1 MNDMAP
7 DASPAGVDKRV
18 RRVNNLPMIIIAVVV
33 CGFLLVMMFVAV
45 KRAQKNVVDDKKNA
59 KSSSM
64 FARAIVGD
72 QSGGIIKPST
82 PPDILEFPTSTQ
94 HPANDSLQKSQNG
107 PFRKQELQQQAE
119 RDQEAEKIRISKLQR
134 LEQAAQA
141 KTTVQIALSRS
152 NGNGSAKG
160 SSELLAEL
168 RGKIEAEKK
177 IDPMASYRDKL
188 AEIASLTGNAGKGD
202 ESSPVKISNS
212 YSQFASGNAGDRWR
226 LDSRVEQPRTPYELR
241 AGFILPAILIS
252 GINSELPGQIMAQ
265 VSQSVYDTPT
275 GKYLLIP
282 QGSRLV
288 GSYSSEVAYGQ
299 SRVLIG
305 WQRIVF
311 PDGKALDIGSMP
323 GADSAGYSG
332 FYDQVNN
339 HYFRIFGSAILM
351 SGVVAGISLSQDSNS
366 TTTMN
371 QQKAGDVMSAALGQQ
386 LGQVTA
392 EMIRKNMNISPTL
405 EIRPGYRFN
414 VIVTKDLTF
423 EKPYR
428 SFDYSTKEDE
438 Q

>member
-1 MNDMAP
+1 
-7 DASPAGVDKRV
+7 
-18 RRVNNLPMIIIAVVV
+18 MIIIAVVV

-72 QSGGIIKPST
+72 QSGGIIKPSN
-82 PPDILEFPTSTQ
+82 PPEIFDLPSSPR
-94 HPANDSLQKSQNG
+94 HVADDYLQRTQNG
-107 PFRKQELQQQAE
+107 PLRKQELQQQAG

-141 KTTVQIALSRS
+141 KTTVQIALARS
-152 NGNGSAKG
+152 NGNGSARG

-177 IDPMASYRDKL
+177 IDPMASYKDKL
-188 AEIASLTGNAGKGD
+188 AEIASLTGNAGKGG
-202 ESSPVKISNS
+202 ESSPAKTSNS
-212 YSQFASGNAGDRWR
+212 YSQFASGKAGDRWR
-226 LDSRVEQPRTPYELR
+226 LDSRVDPPRSPYELR

-323 GADSAGYSG
+323 GADGAGYSG

-339 HYFRIFGSAILM
+339 HYFRIFGSAVLM
-351 SGVVAGISLSQDSNS
+351 SGVVAGISLSQDNNS
-366 TTTMN
+366 TTTTMN

-428 SFDYSTKEDE
+428 PFDYSAKEEE

>member
-7 DASPAGVDKRV
+7 DASPAGDKKRV
-18 RRVNNLPMIIIAVVV
+18 RRVNNLPMIIIAVLV
-33 CGFLLVMMFVAV
+33 CMFLLVMMFVAV

-72 QSGGIIKPST
+72 QSGGIIKPSK
-82 PPDILEFPTSTQ
+82 PPELADMPTSTQ
-94 HPANDSLQKSQNG
+94 QAANDSLQKSQN
-107 PFRKQELQQQAE
+107 PLRKQELQQQVG
-119 RDQEAEKIRISKLQR
+119 RDQEAEKIRIGKLQR

-141 KTTVQIALSRS
+141 KTTVQITPTRGS
-152 NGNGSAKG
+152 GQGSAKG

-168 RGKIEAEKK
+168 RGKIDAEKK
-177 IDPMASYRDKL
+177 IDPMASYKEKL
-188 AEIASLTGNAGKGD
+188 AEIASLTGNAGKGG
-202 ESSPVKISNS
+202 EASSVKISNS
-212 YSQFASGNAGDRWR
+212 YSLFANGNASDRWK
-226 LDSRVEQPRTPYELR
+226 LGSRVEPPRSPYELR
-241 AGFILPAILIS
+241 AGFILPATLIS
-252 GINSELPGQIMAQ
+252 GINSELPGQIMGQ

-339 HYFRIFGSAILM
+339 HYLRIFGSAVMM

-366 TTTMN
+366 TSTTMN
-371 QQKAGDVMSAALGQQ
+371 QQRAGDVMSAALGQQ

-423 EKPYR
+423 EIPYQP
-428 SFDYSTKEDE
+428 FDYSTKEEE

>member
-1 MNDMAP
+1 MAP
-7 DASPAGVDKRV
+7 DASPSGVDKRV

-33 CGFLLVMMFVAV
+33 CMFLLVMMFVAV

-72 QSGGIIKPST
+72 QSGGIIKSSK
-82 PPDILEFPTSTQ
+82 PPELPDMPISQQPV
-94 HPANDSLQKSQNG
+94 ANDSLQKPQNG
-107 PFRKQELQQQAE
+107 PLRKQELQQQAG
-119 RDQEAEKIRISKLQR
+119 RDQEAEKIRIAKLQR

-141 KTTVQIALSRS
+141 KTTVQIALTRNSE
-152 NGNGSAKG
+152 NGSARG

-168 RGKIEAEKK
+168 RGKIEAEKRLN
-177 IDPMASYRDKL
+177 PMASYKEKL
-188 AEIASLTGNAGKGD
+188 AEIASLTGNAGR
-202 ESSPVKISNS
+202 ESENSPLRISNS
-212 YSQFASGNAGDRWR
+212 YSQFSNGNAGDRWR
-226 LDSRVEQPRTPYELR
+226 LNSQVEPPRTPCELR

-299 SRVLIG
+299 SRVLVG

-339 HYFRIFGSAILM
+339 HYLRIFGSAIMM
-351 SGVVAGISLSQDSNS
+351 SGVVAGISLSQDNNS
-366 TTTMN
+366 TSTSIN

-414 VIVTKDLTF
+414 IIVTKDLTF
-423 EKPYR
+423 EKPYQ
-428 SFDYSTKEDE
+428 SFDYSAKEEE

>member
-1 MNDMAP
+1 
-7 DASPAGVDKRV
+7 
-18 RRVNNLPMIIIAVVV
+18 
-33 CGFLLVMMFVAV
+33 
-45 KRAQKNVVDDKKNA
+45 
-59 KSSSM
+59 
-64 FARAIVGD
+64 
-72 QSGGIIKPST
+72 
-82 PPDILEFPTSTQ
+82 
-94 HPANDSLQKSQNG
+94 
-107 PFRKQELQQQAE
+107 
-119 RDQEAEKIRISKLQR
+119 
-134 LEQAAQA
+134 
-141 KTTVQIALSRS
+141 
-152 NGNGSAKG
+152 
-160 SSELLAEL
+160 
-168 RGKIEAEKK
+168 
-177 IDPMASYRDKL
+177 MASYKEKL
-188 AEIASLTGNAGKGD
+188 AEIASLTGNAGKGG
-202 ESSPVKISNS
+202 ETSSVKISND
-212 YSQFASGNAGDRWR
+212 YSQFTNGNAGDRWK
-226 LDSRVEQPRTPYELR
+226 LGSRVEPPRSPYELR
-241 AGFILPAILIS
+241 AGFILPATLIS

-339 HYFRIFGSAILM
+339 HYFRIFGSAIMM

-366 TTTMN
+366 TSTTMN

-423 EKPYR
+423 EKPYQP
-428 SFDYSTKEDE
+428 FDYSAKEEE

>member
-7 DASPAGVDKRV
+7 ESSPIGDDKRV
-18 RRVNNLPMIIIAVVV
+18 RRVNNMPMIIIAVVV
-33 CGFLLVMMFVAV
+33 CMFLLVMMMVAM
-45 KRAQKNVVDDKKNA
+45 KRAYKNVAESDTKKNA

-64 FARAIVGD
+64 FAKAIVGD
-72 QSGGIIKPST
+72 QSGGIVKPSK
-82 PPDILEFPTSTQ
+82 PIDIPDMPTGGKQIPT
-94 HPANDSLQKSQNG
+94 DSLQRSQNE
-107 PFRKQELQQQAE
+107 PLRRQDPAPK
-119 RDQEAEKIRISKLQR
+119 RDEEAEKIRTTKLQR

-141 KTTVQIALSRS
+141 KTGVQIALHR
-152 NGNGSAKG
+152 GEGTAEEGSLSG
-160 SSELLAEL
+160 L
-168 RGKIEAEKK
+168 RKKIEAQKK
-177 IDPMASYRDKL
+177 ADPMALYKEKL
-188 AEIASLTGNAGKGD
+188 AEVAGLTGSTKPG
-202 ESSPVKISNS
+202 ESSSVKTNS
-212 YSQFASGNAGDRWR
+212 YSQFSTGVSGDRWR
-226 LDSRVEQPRTPYELR
+226 LDSHMEDPRSPYELR
-241 AGFILPAILIS
+241 AGFVIPATLIS

-275 GKYLLIP
+275 GKHLLIP

-288 GSYSSEVAYGQ
+288 GSYSSEIAYGQ

-351 SGVVAGISLSQDSNS
+351 SGVVAGISMSQDSNNTS
-366 TTTMN
+366 TSMN

-414 VIVTKDLTF
+414 VIATKDLTF
-423 EKPYR
+423 EKPYQP
-428 SFDYSTKEDE
+428 FDYSTKEEE